1 MPTELTSPTNWASL
15 APEYPFWSDFAQ
27 NALPTYA
34 NTCRWFAG
42 KARTQT
48 SFSVGT
54 VHQLP
59 TATSVAYLLIIAVEY
74 AHGGSSER
82 YLLPVAFV
90 PQKPAGSESL
100 SAQATICPVQ
110 FAGEAGT
117 LIDGLYDEPFRAA
130 LYTGIYH
137 RQTVP
142 QVTGTLAFQRGRGL
156 TDGDE
161 YVSSVAL
168 PAKSSNSAMTFG
180 PAGQEKYFLKLYR
193 KLFDQANPEAEM
205 VAFLSETGDFGRI
218 PAFGGSIVWQQPD
231 GTDVTLGMMQEMVAN
246 DKDGWM
252 QIGDYLND
260 FLYAVPNRMFAINE
274 DVFDK
279 VELLGKRTAQMHL
292 ALYQPNSTE
301 TAFAPEPFTDDYRQF
316 LAARFADLLER
327 RYALLIDNYAQL
339 DPLTQRM
346 AWVFMEAKEMIED
359 FVAEFQTRSFDSLRV
374 RVHGDF
380 HLEQVLV
387 VPDGDWQTDFVMI
400 DFEGEPESSIAERK
414 IKHSPLKDVAGA
426 IRSYHYAVCSKLFNA
441 RETDAINPEHLQR
454 VSDRWFYLIRDT
466 FLNAYLDEFGAPH
479 PLFANN
485 NETNFLLL
493 VYLLEKAVYE
503 LGYEIS
509 YRPTW
514 VKIPLRGI
522 IDVIREIEKIRLAN
536 RGHSDELPRLQTG
549 LLQSKN

>member
-1 MPTELTSPTNWASL
+1 MTLLSPTTWANL
-15 APEYPFWSDFAQ
+15 APTDAFWADFSQ
-27 NALPTYA
+27 NALPDYA
-34 NTCRWFAG
+34 NACRWFAG
-42 KARTQT
+42 KARPQT
-48 SFSVGT
+48 GFSVGT
-54 VHQLP
+54 VHQLS
-59 TATSVAYLLIIAVEY
+59 TQTGVAYLLIVTVDY
-74 AHGGSSER
+74 ADGDNSER

-90 PQKPAGSESL
+90 PDNSVIGEPLADIAIISPAQFGD
-100 SAQATICPVQ
+100 AT
-110 FAGEAGT
+110 GT
-117 LIDGLYDEPFRAA
+117 LIDGIYDDAFRAA
-130 LYTGIYH
+130 IYTGIYH

-142 QVTGTLAFQRGRGL
+142 QVAGTLTFQRGRGL
-156 TDGDE
+156 TEGDE
-161 YVSSVAL
+161 YVSSMAL

-180 PAGQEKYFLKLYR
+180 PSGREKYFLKLYR

-205 VAFLSETGDFGRI
+205 VAFLSETGGFERI
-218 PAFGGSIVWQQPD
+218 PAFGGSIVWQQPS
-231 GTDVTLGMMQEMVAN
+231 GPDVNLGMMQEMVAN
-246 DKDGWM
+246 DKDAWM

-260 FLYAVPNRMFAINE
+260 FLFAVPNRMFAINE

-279 VELLGKRTAQMHL
+279 VELLAKRTAQMHL
-292 ALYQPNSTE
+292 ALYQPHNTE
-301 TAFAPEPFTDDYRQF
+301 TDFAPEPFTDDYRQF
-316 LAARFADLLER
+316 LATRFADLLDR
-327 RYALLIDNYAQL
+327 RYALLLDNYTQL

-359 FVAEFQTRSFDSLRV
+359 FVAEFQSRSFDSLRV

-466 FLNAYLDEFGAPH
+466 FLNAYLNEFGAPH

-522 IDVIREIEKIRLAN
+522 IDVIHEIEKIRLAN

-549 LLQSKN
+549 LLRV

>member
-1 MPTELTSPTNWASL
+1 MSQLLLSATPWASL
-15 APEYPFWSDFAQ
+15 APESVFWADLAQ
-27 NALPTYA
+27 HALPDYA
-34 NTCRWFAG
+34 NNSRWFAG
-42 KARTQT
+42 KARPQT
-48 SFSVGT
+48 GFSVGA

-59 TATSVAYLLIIAVEY
+59 TKTGVVYLLIISVAY
-74 AHGGSSER
+74 ADGGSAER

-90 PQKPAGSESL
+90 PEKSV
-100 SAQATICPVQ
+100 ATEPLAAIAIITPVQ
-110 FAGEAGT
+110 FGDQTGT
-117 LIDGLYDEPFRAA
+117 LVDGIYDEAFRAA
-130 LYTGIYH
+130 VYTGIYH

-142 QVTGTLAFQRGRGL
+142 QVAGQLTFQRGRGL
-156 TDGDE
+156 TEGDE

-180 PAGQEKYFLKLYR
+180 PAGREKYFLKLYR
-193 KLFDQANPEAEM
+193 KLFEQANPEAEM
-205 VAFLSETGDFGRI
+205 VAFLSETGNFGRI
-218 PAFGGSIVWQQPD
+218 PAFGGSIVWQQPN
-231 GTDVTLGMMQEMVAN
+231 GIDVTLGMMQEMVAN
-246 DKDGWM
+246 DKDAWM
-252 QIGDYLND
+252 QTGDYLNE
-260 FLYAVPNRMFAINE
+260 FLYAVPNRLFAINE

-279 VELLGKRTAQMHL
+279 VELLGRRTAQMHI
-292 ALYQPNSTE
+292 ALYQPNTTE
-301 TAFAPEPFTDDYRQF
+301 AAFAPEPFTDDYRTF
-316 LAARFADLLER
+316 LTKRFTDLLDR
-327 RYALLIDNYAQL
+327 RYALLLDNYTQL
-339 DPLTQRM
+339 DPITQRM

-522 IDVIREIEKIRLAN
+522 IDVVREIEKIRLAN
-536 RGHSDELPRLQTG
+536 RGHSDGLARLQMG
-549 LLQSKN
+549 LLQGKS